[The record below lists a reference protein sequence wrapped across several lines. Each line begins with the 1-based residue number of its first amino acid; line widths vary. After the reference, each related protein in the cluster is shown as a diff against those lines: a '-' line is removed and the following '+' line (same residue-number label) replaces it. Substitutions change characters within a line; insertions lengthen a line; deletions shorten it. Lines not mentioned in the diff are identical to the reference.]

1 MSSDKKQYAPIKD
14 EDRTSELKTMHNE
27 ETIKRLQLEI
37 EKLKFELKKAK
48 GLPSGKIG
56 IAFMIPGVLALIYS
70 ILKESNILA
79 FIGLG
84 LTFWGAIFIF
94 IKPVRYVP
102 SELLESTVISTY
114 KTIDRIVKDLKFKG
128 GEAYYI
134 PPYPKDVYLPEH
146 LKGLKEA
153 VVFISGGEG
162 GVPSI
167 EELAKSKFIIE
178 NPNGICIVPPGIGLL
193 NQIEKELRR
202 DIIKLQL
209 NELLETLPDL
219 ITGSLQLA
227 KELEVKEEDGQIRL
241 KITGSTYKN
250 LYVSEENVRSVRL
263 LGCPIISAIACSI
276 AKVSGKIVAVKKE
289 SVSQEGDTVEV
300 IYKLL
305 ES

>member
-1 MSSDKKQYAPIKD
+1 
-14 EDRTSELKTMHNE
+14 
-27 ETIKRLQLEI
+27 
-37 EKLKFELKKAK
+37 
-48 GLPSGKIG
+48 
-56 IAFMIPGVLALIYS
+56 
-70 ILKESNILA
+70 
-79 FIGLG
+79 
-84 LTFWGAIFIF
+84 
-94 IKPVRYVP
+94 
-102 SELLESTVISTY
+102 
-114 KTIDRIVKDLKFKG
+114 
-128 GEAYYI
+128 
-134 PPYPKDVYLPEH
+134 
-146 LKGLKEA
+146 